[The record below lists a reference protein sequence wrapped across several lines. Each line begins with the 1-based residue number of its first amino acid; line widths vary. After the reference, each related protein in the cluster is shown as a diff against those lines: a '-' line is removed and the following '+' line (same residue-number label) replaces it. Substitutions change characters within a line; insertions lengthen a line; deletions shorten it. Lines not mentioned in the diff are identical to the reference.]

1 MQTGDAGRAAPLPG
15 VEAFP
20 ELAAME
26 ADFQKSLV
34 RGMVPVQ
41 NPGICS

>member
-1 MQTGDAGRAAPLPG
+1 MMG

-26 ADFQKSLV
+26 AEFQASLV
-34 RGMVPVQ
+34 RGLLLPFS
-41 NPGICS
+41 IHSTKHALEYYYT